1 MRRAR
6 GGSGAAIVL
15 LGLLPSLAAAQ
26 FGYFGQNRVQYR
38 GFSWAVL
45 PGPHVDVYHYPE
57 EAELARVALAYAE
70 ESYRVLERRFNHMV
84 TRRIPLI
91 IYASHTDFEQTNILE
106 FLPPEELL
114 GVTDF
119 LKRRV
124 TLPFTG
130 NYAEFRHT
138 IRHELVHVFQLS
150 LATQAYLRYPRV
162 NHPGVP
168 LWYTEGLAEYFSAG
182 EDSRDEMVLRDFCV
196 SGQLP
201 SIEDLTYAGGGVIY
215 ALGGSIHRYLAQTYG
230 EWRIARFYEESWK
243 YPTFEDAI
251 AGIYGRPLHRLS
263 DEWQFWLRQKYL
275 RGADSIPPIGL
286 NAQVVTR
293 YAIKPAVYRAP
304 DSTLQVLYFS
314 AKNGYAT
321 IAESPVHGG
330 GRHSRDVVKGER
342 GPQFESFHFWAS
354 RLDVN
359 DSGVAVFGSRFEE
372 RDALFFYNV
381 ESGELVGRYEF
392 PGLISILGP
401 VWAPDRKSV
410 VFSGLTLSGYSDLY
424 RVTLPDGR
432 LERLTSDRFQDV
444 DPSISPDGR
453 SVVFSS
459 DRTPFGPDGSRN
471 LFIMNL
477 ETKEI
482 RYLTYG
488 DWNDQGPRWA
498 ADGRIWFTSDR
509 DGTFQVYAVDTT
521 GTGRRETRVQS
532 GAFDPM
538 YVAADSTLVFGGFSD
553 LSFNLYTT
561 RMPADTTPPTVTLAA
576 DRAPPGWQWGELEA
590 PQTAT
595 ASAVPYRK
603 RYTLDFATAG
613 GAYAPGVGGTQGVL
627 AVWSDLLNDHQVWA
641 QVSSF
646 AYSGTGFG
654 NLFDNINASVFYLN
668 QAHRINWGAGAFRLR
683 GLFQQGDFFSQY
695 SETSIGVAGQVRY
708 PINRFRRLEFEGR
721 LEHSDRFD
729 YGSIDVAEPHRV
741 GWLASNYLSYVK
753 DNALWLETGPIDGS
767 RFNFTGGL
775 VNDLTHGRFDSYLL
789 SGDVRRYFR
798 TSLRSALALRAFVY
812 YAGGERPRQISI
824 GGSWGIRGYPYYGY
838 VAGSRVWLASAEW
851 RFPLLNFLTLGLPI
865 GTARFPGIQG
875 AFFYDAARAW
885 TQQSEQFIASS
896 RGVLESAGFGLRA
909 SFFAPLVLRLD
920 MGWRWPADHFA
931 AYGLPLDQRN
941 PTFVIFFFGF
951 NY

>member
-1 MRRAR
+1 MRRLVPAF
-6 GGSGAAIVL
+6 AIL
-15 LGLLPSLAAAQ
+15 LGLGTRPVPAQ

-38 GFSWAVL
+38 GFAWSVL

-57 EAELARVALAYAE
+57 ETELARVALAYAE
-70 ESYRVLERRFNHMV
+70 SSYLVLERRFNHAV

-106 FLPPEELL
+106 FIPPEELL

-130 NYAEFRHT
+130 NYADFRHT

-150 LATQAYLRYPRV
+150 LATQAYQRYPQV
-162 NHPGVP
+162 NHPGLP

-201 SIEDLTYAGGGVIY
+201 TIEELTYASGGAIY
-215 ALGGSIHRYLAQTYG
+215 ALGGSIHRYLALTYG
-230 EWRIARFYEESWK
+230 EWRIQKFYTESWK
-243 YPTFEDAI
+243 YPSFEAAM

-263 DEWQFWLRQKYL
+263 EEWQFWLRQKYL
-275 RGADSIPPIGL
+275 HLADRIPPVGL
-286 NAQVVTR
+286 EAQVVTH
-293 YAIKPAVYRAP
+293 YAIKPVAYRAP
-304 DSTLQVLYFS
+304 DSTLHVLYFS
-314 AKNGYAT
+314 ARSGYAT
-321 IAESPVHGG
+321 IAESRIEGG
-330 GRHSRDVVKGER
+330 GGHAREVVKGER

-359 DSGVAVFGSRFEE
+359 DEGVAVFGSRFEA
-372 RDALFFYNV
+372 RDALFFYDV
-381 ESGELVGRYEF
+381 KSGRLVGRYEF
-392 PGLISILGP
+392 PELISILGP
-401 VWAPDRKSV
+401 VWAPDKRSV
-410 VFSGLTLSGYSDLY
+410 IFSGLTLSGYSDLY
-424 RVTLPDGR
+424 RMSLPDGR
-432 LERLTSDRFQDV
+432 LERLTADRFQDV
-444 DPSISPDGR
+444 DPSISPDGH

-477 ETKEI
+477 DTREI

-488 DWNDQGPRWA
+488 DWTDQGARWA

-509 DGTFQVYAVDTT
+509 DGSFQVYSVDTT
-521 GTGRRETRVQS
+521 GTGRRETWVQS
-532 GAFDPM
+532 GAFDPV
-538 YVAADSTLVFGGFSD
+538 YVAADSTLIFGGFSD
-553 LSFNLYTT
+553 LSFNIYHM
-561 RMPADTTPPTVTLAA
+561 RVRPDTGAGTGGGATVSLAA
-576 DRAPPGWQWGELEA
+576 DRAAPGWAWGELEG
-590 PQTAT
+590 PQTAK
-595 ASAVPYRK
+595 AAPVPYRK
-603 RYTLDFATAG
+603 HYTLDFATAG

-627 AVWSDLLNDHQVWA
+627 VVFSDLLNDHQVWA

-646 AYSGTGFG
+646 AYAGSGFT
-654 NLFDNINASVFYLN
+654 NIFDNINASVFYLN
-668 QAHRINWGAGAFRLR
+668 QTHRINWGAGAFRLR
-683 GLFQQGDFFSQY
+683 GLFEEGDFFSQY
-695 SETSIGVAGQVRY
+695 SETSIGAAGQLRY
-708 PINRFRRLEFEGR
+708 PFDRFRRVEFETR

-729 YGSIDVAEPHRV
+729 YGVVDLSTEPHRV
-741 GWLASNYLSYVK
+741 AWLASNYLSYVK
-753 DNALWLETGPIDGS
+753 DNALWLDTGPIDGS

-798 TSLRSALALRAFVY
+798 TSLHSALALRGFVY
-812 YAGGERPRQISI
+812 YGGGERPRQISI

-851 RFPLLNFLTLGLPI
+851 RFPLLNFLTLGLPV
-865 GTARFPGIQG
+865 GVARFPGIQG
-875 AFFYDAARAW
+875 AFFFDAARAW
-885 TQQSEQFIASS
+885 TEQSAEI
-896 RGVLESAGFGLRA
+896 RGVLESGGFGLRA
-909 SFFAPLVLRLD
+909 SFFAPLVIRLD
-920 MGWRWPADHFA
+920 MGWRFPSNNFA
-931 AYGLPLDQRN
+931 GYGLPLDQRN